1 MGPTIVTP
9 LKDIQ
14 SELASAEIRAA
25 LSGKKCWYAFSSF
38 GSTVGL
44 DLGRKV
50 LRPRPLRNRAHKPEY
65 RKYEGERHLILWCS
79 WRLERSGL
87 PIISSDGTE
96 PQCQEHL
103 QVLVGRMVR
112 QVEISPSWD
121 LRLVFSGDV
130 ALIAFPDHV
139 GQAAGFD
146 GNWEL
151 WTPEQA
157 YLVGTDLECK
167 VIDRQNRVLAPI
179 ARQDRWVVRRPRAE
193 RTSR

>member
-1 MGPTIVTP
+1 MTSLT
-9 LKDIQ
+9 DIQ
-14 SELASAEIRAA
+14 SELASAEIKAA

-44 DLGRKV
+44 DLGRKL
-50 LRPRPLRNRAHKPEY
+50 LRQRPVKNRAHKPEY

-79 WRLERSGL
+79 WRLERGGL

-96 PQCQEHL
+96 QQCQEHL
-103 QVLVGRMVR
+103 QVLVGRTVR
-112 QVEISPSWD
+112 LVEISSSWD
-121 LRLVFSGDV
+121 LRLVFSGGV
-130 ALIAFPDHV
+130 ALSAFPDHV
-139 GQAAGFD
+139 GQSADFD

-167 VIDRQNRVLAPI
+167 VIDRENRVLAPRD
-179 ARQDRWVVRRPRAE
+179 RQDRWVVRRARGE
-193 RTSR
+193 KTRK